1 MEAKSVTR
9 YIKQSP
15 RKIRKTL
22 SMVKGKKIDQAL
34 NLLHFSKEKAAYV
47 IEKTLR
53 SALSNL
59 TQKDEGDNIS
69 MDNIFINEAFVDGGP
84 MQKRFRAR
92 AQGRASRIHKPT
104 SHLTIVVGDGE
115 NRRN

>member
-1 MEAKSVTR
+1 MEARAVTK
-9 YIKQSP
+9 YIKQSS
-15 RKIRKTL
+15 RKVRKTL
-22 SMVKGKKIDQAL
+22 LLVKGRKIEHAL
-34 NLLHFSKEKAAYV
+34 NVLHFSKEKAAYV

-59 TQKDEGDNIS
+59 MQGDEGQNIS
-69 MDNIFINEAFVDGGP
+69 TDEISIKEAFVNGGP

-104 SHLTIVVGDGE
+104 SHLTIVITDGKD
-115 NRRN
+115 